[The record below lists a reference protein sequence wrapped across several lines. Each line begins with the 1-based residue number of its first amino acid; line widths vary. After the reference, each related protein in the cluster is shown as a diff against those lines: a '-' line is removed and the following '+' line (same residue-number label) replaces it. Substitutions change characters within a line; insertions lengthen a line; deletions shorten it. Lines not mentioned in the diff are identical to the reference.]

1 MTQVRARDSF
11 PWKPKQGEPLGTHPV
26 TGIMLLCKSRFIDHR
41 KTIRTCDSIAFD
53 DLT

>member
-41 KTIRTCDSIAFD
+41 KTFGLVIRLHSMI
-53 DLT
+53 